1 MKVNGIEITDEQIGA
16 MVDAM
21 SSKFRASDIATAAE
35 RAGVVDQEVAMR
47 AADRFIQQQ
56 KKKGWITLIGTGP
69 YWTNQ

>member
-1 MKVNGIEITDEQIGA
+1 MKVKGIEINDQQIGA

-21 SSKFRASDIATAAE
+21 SAKFRASDLAAAAE
-35 RAGVVDQEVAMR
+35 RAGVVDGEVAMR

-56 KKKGWITLIGTGP
+56 KKKGWITLIGSGP